1 MIIEAALPHFEILLN
16 RKLKDSIT
24 AREFCKTLS
33 GKILEINIEAIPDTI
48 LIAPIGETIELLS
61 DKSIKPDVIFSGSVM
76 HFMQATDSKPME
88 LVRAGKL
95 KMKGDAVLAGQFQRL
110 IELAMPDWQE
120 EIAKMFGDYAGPQIS
135 SIVQGLFGFG
145 QQVLKSFT
153 NKADEHFQEDGNAT
167 PSRSEFDDF
176 SADLKDLQKDL
187 NDLEETLD

>member
-1 MIIEAALPHFEILLN
+1 MIIEAGLPHFEILLN

-33 GKILEINIEAIPDTI
+33 GKVLEIDIEAIPDTI

-61 DKSIKPDVIFSGSVM
+61 DKDIKPDVVFSGSVM
-76 HFMQATDSKPME
+76 HFMQATQSKPME

-135 SIVQGLFGFG
+135 NIIQGLFGFG
-145 QQVLKSFT
+145 QQIFKGFA
-153 NKADEHFQEDGNAT
+153 NKADEHLQEEGNAT

-176 SADLKDLQKDL
+176 SSEVKDLQKDL
-187 NDLEETLD
+187 DDLDKAVE